1 MLSATSAAASYG
13 YTYDPAGQLDTLTS
27 NLAGLGQSVVVDQ
40 AHNYLGRR
48 KQLKTTIGAAAD
60 LVNDYAY
67 DNLSRLTQVT
77 QAAQAGGAT
86 VAEKRVDFAYEAD
99 NQIDTISRYKALAG
113 GAGNLVATSDHA
125 YDALRRLTDIN
136 NSPAQSSDWHWD
148 YDAENQVTEFETT
161 TSSGTANI
169 AYAYDANGQ
178 LIGAAGAQTR
188 SYVWDLN
195 GNRRNYQDVG
205 GANNQLTETATDTY
219 TYDAEG
225 NRKSAT
231 DKSTQ
236 QHTIY
241 EWDHRNRLTKATIKA
256 NSSPSAL
263 TLKVI
268 DIAYDAGD
276 RRVSKTVTLYD
287 AQGAALTPTTEYY
300 VWDQDTPSGSDNVL
314 FDFVDSDGP
323 GAGAATLKTRYLL
336 GDVVDQVLAQETV
349 TGGEVLWLLQDNL
362 GSVRETVKNDGT
374 VNSRVEYDPFG
385 NMISITDPSNGGAAT
400 PLKTR
405 FNFTGQ
411 EYDADL
417 KLIWYS
423 DGTGPGRWYDPATG
437 TFISEDPL
445 GFLAGDANLHRYVAN
460 GATYLVDPS
469 GREIGHPAS
478 GDSISRTIWHNLMKG
493 NWDEALQMAKD
504 CASIDA
510 NKARMLETAV
520 KRIQVLS
527 KNRKAFQKLPYK
539 DKLEQIKTLEKTLR
553 KHLRVRDCHTAE
565 TWRIQYEIDFLKSLI
580 K

>member
-1 MLSATSAAASYG
+1 
-13 YTYDPAGQLDTLTS
+13 
-27 NLAGLGQSVVVDQ
+27 
-40 AHNYLGRR
+40 
-48 KQLKTTIGAAAD
+48 
-60 LVNDYAY
+60 
-67 DNLSRLTQVT
+67 
-77 QAAQAGGAT
+77 
-86 VAEKRVDFAYEAD
+86 
-99 NQIDTISRYKALAG
+99 
-113 GAGNLVATSDHA
+113 
-125 YDALRRLTDIN
+125 
-136 NSPAQSSDWHWD
+136 
-148 YDAENQVTEFETT
+148 
-161 TSSGTANI
+161 
-169 AYAYDANGQ
+169 
-178 LIGAAGAQTR
+178 
-188 SYVWDLN
+188 
-195 GNRRNYQDVG
+195 
-205 GANNQLTETATDTY
+205 
-219 TYDAEG
+219 
-225 NRKSAT
+225 
-231 DKSTQ
+231 
-236 QHTIY
+236 
-241 EWDHRNRLTKATIKA
+241 
-256 NSSPSAL
+256 L